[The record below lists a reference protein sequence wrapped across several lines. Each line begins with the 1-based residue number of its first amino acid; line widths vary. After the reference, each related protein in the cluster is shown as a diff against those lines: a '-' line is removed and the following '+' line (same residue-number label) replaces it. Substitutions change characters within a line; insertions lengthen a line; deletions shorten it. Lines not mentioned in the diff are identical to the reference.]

1 MPWKDQGLAFV
12 IGGFP
17 LPSGPVLRGLTVC
30 CYLAILTIQY
40 VPIQNQLIPSAHRD
54 NVIAHVVTTHN
65 SVGEYSTLFAQKL
78 RRFNYV
84 TPKNYLDYIFT
95 YTKLLEEK
103 DKFILG
109 LVNKIVWQNS

>member
-1 MPWKDQGLAFV
+1 M
-12 IGGFP
+12 
-17 LPSGPVLRGLTVC
+17 
-30 CYLAILTIQY
+30 
-40 VPIQNQLIPSAHRD
+40 
-54 NVIAHVVTTHN
+54 IALVVATHN
-65 SVGEYSTLFAQKL
+65 SVGEYSSLFERKL

-109 LVNKIVWQNS
+109 LVRRKGGKGRAGGEGRKEERGGGREGRKGREGRG